1 MNILSIQ
8 SHVSYGYVGNKAA
21 TFPLQSLGIEVW
33 PINTVQFS
41 NHTGYGSWQGDIFSP
56 EHVRSIIQ
64 GLEALGLAKQ
74 CTAILSGYIGDKAI
88 GEVIIETVRRFKKV
102 NPDLFY
108 LCDPVMGDAGGKG
121 CFVKKDIPE
130 FFRDQCLNVADIIT
144 PNHFETEVLWDKKI
158 NTLQQLQQACSFFHA
173 KGVHIV
179 VITRLQL
186 KNHTTSENYSAFL
199 SVKNNNQQWL
209 ASAPE
214 TKLSHPI
221 NGSGDLFS
229 ALYLGHFLLSKNPV
243 FAFQQAMNTTHKIIA
258 ATAKAKQRELK
269 IIGND
274 YCDPSPNLIKLEP
287 VIL

>member
-56 EHVRSIIQ
+56 EHIRAVIQ
-64 GLEALGLAKQ
+64 GLESLGLAKQ

-88 GEVIIETVRRFKKV
+88 GEVIIETVKRFRKA
-102 NPDLFY
+102 NPNLLY
-108 LCDPVMGDAGGKG
+108 LCDPVMGDIGGKG

-144 PNHFETEVLWDKKI
+144 PNHFETEILAGEEI
-158 NTLQQLQQACSFFHA
+158 NTLPQLQQACSFFHA
-173 KGVHIV
+173 KGVGIV
-179 VITRLQL
+179 AITRLQL
-186 KNHTTSENYSAFL
+186 KNHTDTEVYSAFL
-199 SVKNNNQQWL
+199 SVKNDQQWL
-209 ASAPE
+209 ATIPE
-214 TKLSHPI
+214 IKLSHPI

-229 ALYLGHFLLSKNPV
+229 ALYLGHFLLSTNPV
-243 FAFQQAMNTTHKIIA
+243 QAFKQAMNTTHKIIA
-258 ATAKAKQRELK
+258 ATANAKQRELK
-269 IIGND
+269 IIANN
-274 YCDPSPNLIKLEP
+274 YCDPSPNMIKLTQ
-287 VIL
+287 V